1 MTFRLVK
8 DLSEHYRPINFLALK
23 LVRRLDVAK
32 VESTCESSLPQLRP
46 MKVTKGSTVT
56 SAKETRDRNEFR
68 KLPMMPIRDMVIF
81 PYMMTPFVVGRESSV
96 RALEEA
102 LTGDRK
108 IFLATQHDASIDE
121 PKAGDIYTVGTI
133 GNIVQSVKMPDG
145 NIKVLVEGLERARAV
160 EMNDADGFFVATVR
174 TGKGMLEMTPQIE
187 QLMQRVT
194 SLFEQYV
201 KLQQSLNYETMIAAV
216 RMDEPAKLSD
226 SIAANLQLEI
236 SEKQELLDIFDP
248 ADRLAR
254 IADVLDVEIEKL
266 NMDRTIQSRV
276 KRQMERAQKEY
287 YLNEKIKA
295 IQKELGRGEKSEFD
309 ELKKKIETSGMPKD
323 VFEKAIQELKKLEAM
338 PPMSAE
344 STVSRNYLDWLLAV
358 PWKKKSKENR
368 SIDNAEKVLNED
380 HYGLEKIK
388 ERILEFLAVRQL
400 VKNPKGSILC
410 FVGPPGV
417 GKTSLGMSIAKATGR
432 KFVRMSLG
440 GVRDEAEIRGHRR
453 TYIGAL
459 PGQIIQSMKKAGTKN
474 PVFMLD
480 EVDKMAS
487 DFRGDPAS
495 ALLEVLDP
503 EQNTSFQ
510 DHYLDVEYDLSQ
522 VLFVA
527 TANVLHT
534 IPGPLQDRMEI
545 LRLHGYTE
553 IEKLEIARQYLVKK
567 QREATGLS
575 EKNIVFSDDGLA
587 AIIRGYTREAGVRN
601 LEREIGNVCRKVVRR
616 VVKNGLKHK
625 EEITA
630 ANLKDFLGV
639 AKFRDSALHEKS
651 EVGLVTGLAWTEV
664 GGSILSTEVQVL
676 DGKGK
681 LTTTGQLGDVMQESA
696 QAALSYIRSRAQHLG
711 LSRDFYRNVDIHIHV
726 PEGAIPKDGPS
737 AGITLATALASALTK
752 IPVRRD
758 IAMTGEITLRGK
770 VLPIGGL
777 KEKLLAAHRAGIFE
791 AIMPAENE
799 KDMAD
804 FPDILKNSM
813 KLHWVEQMDDV
824 LKIALEG
831 TLPELKEETPVA
843 LAAVPTAHVPEQRP
857 HQ

>member
-1 MTFRLVK
+1 MTNQPK
-8 DLSEHYRPINFLALK
+8 KALSGDI
-23 LVRRLDVAK
+23 
-32 VESTCESSLPQLRP
+32 
-46 MKVTKGSTVT
+46 
-56 SAKETRDRNEFR
+56 R

-81 PYMMTPFVVGRESSV
+81 PHMMTPFVVGRESSV

-102 LTGDRK
+102 LSGDRK
-108 IFLATQHDASIDE
+108 IFLATQHDASVDE
-121 PKAGDIYTVGTI
+121 PSADDIYETGTI

-145 NIKVLVEGLERARAV
+145 NIKVLVEGVERAHAT
-160 EMNDADGFFVATVR
+160 EINDVDGFFVATVR
-174 TGKGMLEMTPQIE
+174 TGQTQLEMTPQVE
-187 QLMQRVT
+187 QLMQRVH

-201 KLQQSLNYETMIAAV
+201 KLQQSLNYETMAASV
-216 RMDEPAKLSD
+216 RADEP
-226 SIAANLQLEI
+226 AANLQLSIE
-236 SEKQELLDIFDP
+236 EKQQLLEVFDP
-248 ADRLAR
+248 ENRLTKV
-254 IADVLDVEIEKL
+254 ADVLDVAIEKL

-276 KRQMERAQKEY
+276 KRQMEKAQKEY

-309 ELKKKIETSGMPKD
+309 ELKKKIEAAAMPKD
-323 VFEKAIQELKKLEAM
+323 VLEKSLQELKKLEAM

-358 PWKKKSKENR
+358 PWKKRSKEIR
-368 SIDNAEKVLNED
+368 SIEHAEQILNED

-480 EVDKMAS
+480 EIDKMAS

-553 IEKLEIARQYLVKK
+553 IEKLEIAKQYLVKK
-567 QREATGLS
+567 QREGTGVT
-575 EKNIVFSDDGLA
+575 EEQIVFEDDALKQ
-587 AIIRGYTREAGVRN
+587 IIRGYTREAGVRN
-601 LEREIGNVCRKVVRR
+601 LEREIGNVCRKVARR
-616 VVKNGLKHK
+616 VVKNGAEHK
-625 EEITA
+625 EAITG
-630 ANLKDFLGV
+630 ANLGDILGV
-639 AKFRDSALHEKS
+639 AKFRDSQVHEKS
-651 EVGLVTGLAWTEV
+651 EVGLVTGLAWTEM
-664 GGSILSTEVQVL
+664 GGTILQTEVQVL

-681 LTTTGQLGDVMQESA
+681 MTATGQLGDVMQESA
-696 QAALSYIRSRAQHLG
+696 QAALTYIRSRSHHLG
-711 LSRDFYRNVDIHIHV
+711 LAKDFYKNVDIHVHV

-737 AGITLATALASALTK
+737 AGITLATGLASALTK
-752 IPVRRD
+752 IKVRRD

-791 AIMPAENE
+791 AILPEENR
-799 KDMAD
+799 KDLAD
-804 FPDILKNSM
+804 LPELLKTSM
-813 KLHWVEQMDDV
+813 KLHFVEEMDQV
-824 LKIALEG
+824 LKLALEG
-831 TLPELKEETPVA
+831 NLPELQEETPEA
-843 LAAVPTAHVPEQRP
+843 LANVIPAAGIEIPQPIAHQ
-857 HQ
+857 

>member
-1 MTFRLVK
+1 MT
-8 DLSEHYRPINFLALK
+8 
-23 LVRRLDVAK
+23 
-32 VESTCESSLPQLRP
+32 
-46 MKVTKGSTVT
+46 T
-56 SAKETRDRNEFR
+56 SREKFETR
-68 KLPMMPIRDMVIF
+68 KLPMMPIRDVVIF
-81 PYMMTPFVVGRESSV
+81 PFMMTPFVVGRESSV

-102 LTGDRK
+102 LAADKK

-121 PKAGDIYTVGTI
+121 PKPNEIFQVGTVV
-133 GNIVQSVKMPDG
+133 NIVQSLKLPDG
-145 NIKVLVEGLERARAV
+145 NIKVLVEGMERGKILSV
-160 EMNDADGFFVATVR
+160 SDADGYMVANIRTVKY
-174 TGKGMLEMTPQIE
+174 TAEQPGVLEPLI
-187 QLMQRVT
+187 QRVT

-201 KLQQSLNYETMIAAV
+201 KLCQSLNYETMIAAV
-216 RMDEPAKLSD
+216 RMDDPAKLTD
-226 SIAANLQLEI
+226 TIAANLQLSIE
-236 SEKQELLDIFDP
+236 EKQELLEIFDP
-248 ADRLAR
+248 ADRLNR
-254 IADVLDVEIEKL
+254 IADVLDIEIEKL

-295 IQKELGRGEKSEFD
+295 IQKELGRGEKSEWD
-309 ELKKKIETSGMPKD
+309 ELKKKVDSAGMPKE
-323 VFEKAIQELKKLEAM
+323 VHEKAIQELKKLEAM

-358 PWKKKSKENR
+358 PWKKKSKEIR
-368 SIDNAEKVLNED
+368 DIDHAEKILNQD

-459 PGQIIQSMKKAGTKN
+459 PGQIIQMMKKAGTKN

-480 EVDKMAS
+480 EVDKMS
-487 DFRGDPAS
+487 MDFRGDPSA

-503 EQNTSFQ
+503 EQNFMFV

-522 VLFVA
+522 VFFIA
-527 TANVLHT
+527 TANVIHT
-534 IPGPLQDRMEI
+534 VPAALQDRMEVI
-545 LRLHGYTE
+545 RLHGYTE
-553 IEKLEIARQYLVKK
+553 LEKLEIAKLFLVPK
-567 QREATGLS
+567 QRQQTGLT
-575 EKNIVFSDDGLA
+575 EENIQFTDDAILE
-587 AIIRGYTREAGVRN
+587 IIRSYTREAGVRN
-601 LEREIGNVCRKVVRR
+601 LEREIGNVCRKVARKVVREGEKYT
-616 VVKNGLKHK
+616 VGIN
-625 EEITA
+625 A
-630 ANLKDFLGV
+630 QNLSEYLGV
-639 AKFRDSALHEKS
+639 VRFRDTLANEKN

-664 GGSILSTEVQVL
+664 GGSILMTEVAVI

-681 LTTTGQLGDVMQESA
+681 LTLTGKLGDVMQESA
-696 QAALSYIRSRAQHLG
+696 QAAMSYVRSRALHLG
-711 LSRDFYRNVDIHIHV
+711 VPRDFYRNLDIHVHV

-737 AGITLATALASALTK
+737 AGITIATAIASALSG

-758 IAMTGEITLRGK
+758 VAMTGEITLRGK

-777 KEKLLAAHRAGIFE
+777 KEKLLAAHRAGIYE
-791 AIMPAENE
+791 TIIPKDNE
-799 KDMAD
+799 KDLAEIPENLRD
-804 FPDILKNSM
+804 HM
-813 KLHWVEQMDDV
+813 KLHFAETMDEV
-824 LKIALEG
+824 LAIALERP
-831 TLPELKEETPVA
+831 LPVA
-843 LAAVPTAHVPEQRP
+843 TETEARMTALTARSDQPAA